1 MNHRAIRRTL
11 LALGT
16 VLLAGVGF
24 SQTNSQAQKE
34 AAQAAKEIPSISAD
48 LGPCTADFTVT
59 DPNGA
64 PVFDAKIR
72 VRIKYGFGNFHKLDL
87 ELGTNADG
95 KARVVGLPNNLNH
108 GLYFHAVKNDLTAE
122 IFDDPSNTC
131 KAQFP
136 VKLEKQSQ

>member
-1 MNHRAIRRTL
+1 MS
-11 LALGT
+11 LA
-16 VLLAGVGF
+16 F
-24 SQTNSQAQKE
+24 SQSNSQAQKE

-59 DPNGA
+59 DPNDA

-108 GLYFHAVKNDLTAE
+108 GLYFRAVKNDLTGE
-122 IFDDPSNTC
+122 VFDDPSNTC

-136 VKLEKQSQ
+136 IKLQKTSQ